1 MPRNYDRDESL
12 VYIRR
17 TSNTTGVR
25 TAGGIIGNWE
35 YYHMAS
41 LPTNDNP
48 RYTLSPDNIKQD
60 IISSYYFKIKTGPSD
75 IKIQTSPYPQVS
87 GSMDENDNIVYEQ

>member
-1 MPRNYDRDESL
+1 M
-12 VYIRR
+12 
-17 TSNTTGVR
+17 TGVR
-25 TAGGIIGNWE
+25 SAGGIIGNWE

-60 IISSYYFKIKTGPSD
+60 IISYYYFKMN
-75 IKIQTSPYPQVS
+75 QFV
-87 GSMDENDNIVYEQ
+87 